1 MLGKAA
7 AEKLIITESL
17 ENAKASDKPQFMLIH
32 GETGTGKTTSLR
44 TLTSYGRVE
53 LFDIDQN
60 SDGLIGE
67 PGVVRHRF
75 QGGLNNKDGVEA
87 LEYLIRLKI
96 EEFKD
101 DPPAAVVLD
110 SLTTLSIMAME
121 NVLGK
126 SGRQGQMP
134 TLPEYGLQVTMVR
147 RILLFL
153 GALPVTKC
161 AICIAHSVLASA
173 EESPTGRPM
182 YVLATT
188 KSLKTVLPRLFG
200 EIYFAH
206 VEGHDDK
213 ARYLWRTRKTAQI
226 TDARSQLGLEPII
239 EQDFTKIFGVAS

>member
-7 AEKLIITESL
+7 AEKLIITEEL
-17 ENAKASDKPQFMLIH
+17 EDAVASDKPQFMLIH

-60 SDGLIGE
+60 SDGLIGQ
-67 PGVVRHRF
+67 PSVIRHRF
-75 QGGLNNKDGVEA
+75 QGGINNKDSIEA
-87 LEYLIRLKI
+87 LEYLIRSKV
-96 EEFKD
+96 EAFKD

-110 SLTTLSIMAME
+110 SLTTLSLMAME

-147 RILLFL
+147 RMLLFL

-161 AICIAHSVLASA
+161 AVCIGHSVLESDEAS
-173 EESPTGRPM
+173 GRHV
-182 YVLATT
+182 YNLATT
-188 KSLKTVLPRLFG
+188 KSLKIVLPRLFG

-206 VEGHDDK
+206 VDGVDDK
-213 ARYLWRTRKTAQI
+213 AKYLWRTRKTAQI
-226 TDARSQLGLEPII
+226 TDARSQLGLEPIM
-239 EQDFTKIFGVAS
+239 EQDFTKIFK

>member
-7 AEKLIITESL
+7 AEKLIITEEL
-17 ENAKASDKPQFMLIH
+17 ENAKASDKPQFILIH

-75 QGGLNNKDGVEA
+75 QGGINNKDAVEA
-87 LEYLIRLKI
+87 LEYLIRSKI

-110 SLTTLSIMAME
+110 SLTTLSLMAME

-147 RILLFL
+147 RMLLFL

-161 AICIAHSVLASA
+161 AICIGHSVLESDEAS
-173 EESPTGRPM
+173 GRHV
-182 YVLATT
+182 YNLATT
-188 KSLKTVLPRLFG
+188 RSLKIVLPRLFG

-206 VEGHDDK
+206 VDGLDDK

-226 TDARSQLGLEPII
+226 TDARSQLKLAPVI
-239 EQDFTKIFGVAS
+239 EQDFRKVFE

>member
-7 AEKLIITESL
+7 AEKLIITEEL
-17 ENAKASDKPQFMLIH
+17 ENAKASEQAQYILIH
-32 GETGTGKTTSLR
+32 GETGTGKTTCLR

-53 LFDIDQN
+53 IFDIDQN

-67 PGVVRHRF
+67 PGIIRHRF
-75 QGGLNNKDGVEA
+75 KGGINNKDAIEA
-87 LEYLIRLKI
+87 LEFLIRSKV

-110 SLTTLSIMAME
+110 SLTTLSMMAME

-147 RILLFL
+147 RMLLFL
-153 GALPVTKC
+153 GALPVKKA
-161 AICIAHSVLASA
+161 AICIGHSYLAGA
-173 EESPTGRPM
+173 EETPTGRPM
-182 YVLATT
+182 FLLATT

-206 VEGHDDK
+206 VDGIGDK
-213 ARYLWRTRKTAQI
+213 ARYLWRTRKDGQV
-226 TDARSQLGLEPII
+226 TDARSQLKLEPII
-239 EQDFTKIFGVAS
+239 EQDFTKIFG